1 LVGWS
6 SEGGEREVVA
16 DAFATDGVAE
26 EVARVPPHT
35 EKPCTMSYEEK
46 PMPRKLEDVAE
57 EALELKLDDRAAL
70 AEKLLR
76 SLEGISEAENER
88 LWLAEAER
96 RLLEIRSGQIETLP
110 GEEVLRRA
118 AAEIS

>member
-1 LVGWS
+1 MYNGI
-6 SEGGEREVVA
+6 
-16 DAFATDGVAE
+16 
-26 EVARVPPHT
+26 
-35 EKPCTMSYEEK
+35 EEK
-46 PMPRKLEDVAE
+46 PMPRKLEDVEE

-88 LWLAEAER
+88 LWLAEAAR
-96 RLLEIRSGQIETLP
+96 RLEEIESGQVEALP

>member
-1 LVGWS
+1 MSL
-6 SEGGEREVVA
+6 
-16 DAFATDGVAE
+16 
-26 EVARVPPHT
+26 PHT
-35 EKPCTMSYEEK
+35 EKPCTMGYEEK
-46 PMPRKLEDVAE
+46 PMPRKLEDVAD
-57 EALELKLDDRAAL
+57 EALELELDDRAAL

-96 RLLEIRSGQIETLP
+96 RLLEIQSGHVETLP
-110 GEEVLRRA
+110 GEDVLRRA

>member
-1 LVGWS
+1 
-6 SEGGEREVVA
+6 
-16 DAFATDGVAE
+16 
-26 EVARVPPHT
+26 
-35 EKPCTMSYEEK
+35 
-46 PMPRKLEDVAE
+46 MPRKLEDVEE

-70 AEKLLR
+70 AAKLLR
-76 SLEGISEAENER
+76 SLEGMSETENER

-96 RLLEIRSGQIETLP
+96 RQQEIQRGQVEALP

>member
-1 LVGWS
+1 
-6 SEGGEREVVA
+6 
-16 DAFATDGVAE
+16 
-26 EVARVPPHT
+26 
-35 EKPCTMSYEEK
+35 MS
-46 PMPRKLEDVAE
+46 RNLEDLEE

-76 SLEGISEAENER
+76 SLEGISDAENER

-96 RLLEIRSGQIETLP
+96 RLLEIQSGQIETLP

>member
-1 LVGWS
+1 VYNG
-6 SEGGEREVVA
+6 
-16 DAFATDGVAE
+16 F
-26 EVARVPPHT
+26 
-35 EKPCTMSYEEK
+35 KEK
-46 PMPRKLEDVAE
+46 PMSRNFEDLEE
-57 EALELKLDDRAAL
+57 EALELDDRAAL

-76 SLEGISEAENER
+76 RLEGISDAENER

-96 RLLEIRSGQIETLP
+96 RLLEIQSGQIETLP

>member
-1 LVGWS
+1 
-6 SEGGEREVVA
+6 
-16 DAFATDGVAE
+16 
-26 EVARVPPHT
+26 
-35 EKPCTMSYEEK
+35 
-46 PMPRKLEDVAE
+46 MPRKLEDVAE

-96 RLLEIRSGQIETLP
+96 RLLEIQSGQVETLP

-118 AAEIS
+118 AAERATRPDSALPPAAYRLPPSGR

>member
-1 LVGWS
+1 
-6 SEGGEREVVA
+6 
-16 DAFATDGVAE
+16 
-26 EVARVPPHT
+26 
-35 EKPCTMSYEEK
+35 
-46 PMPRKLEDVAE
+46 MPRKLEDVAH

-76 SLEGISEAENER
+76 GLEGISEAENER

-96 RLLEIRSGQIETLP
+96 RLLEIQSGQVETLP
-110 GEEVLRRA
+110 GEDVLRRA

>member
-1 LVGWS
+1 
-6 SEGGEREVVA
+6 
-16 DAFATDGVAE
+16 
-26 EVARVPPHT
+26 
-35 EKPCTMSYEEK
+35 
-46 PMPRKLEDVAE
+46 MPRKLEDLAE

-96 RLLEIRSGQIETLP
+96 RRLEIQSGKVETLP

>member
-1 LVGWS
+1 
-6 SEGGEREVVA
+6 
-16 DAFATDGVAE
+16 
-26 EVARVPPHT
+26 
-35 EKPCTMSYEEK
+35 MS
-46 PMPRKLEDVAE
+46 RKLEDVEE

-96 RLLEIRSGQIETLP
+96 RLQEIESGQVEALA

>member
-1 LVGWS
+1 VWKS
-6 SEGGEREVVA
+6 
-16 DAFATDGVAE
+16 
-26 EVARVPPHT
+26 
-35 EKPCTMSYEEK
+35 KEK
-46 PMPRKLEDVAE
+46 PMSRNLEDLEE

-76 SLEGISEAENER
+76 SLEGISDAENER

-96 RLLEIRSGQIETLP
+96 RLLELQSGQIETLP

>member
-1 LVGWS
+1 
-6 SEGGEREVVA
+6 
-16 DAFATDGVAE
+16 
-26 EVARVPPHT
+26 
-35 EKPCTMSYEEK
+35 
-46 PMPRKLEDVAE
+46 MPRKLEEIEE
-57 EALELKLDDRAAL
+57 EALELELDERAAL

-96 RLLEIRSGQIETLP
+96 RQREIEGGHVKALP

-118 AAEIS
+118 AAEIA

>member
-1 LVGWS
+1 MYNGSW
-6 SEGGEREVVA
+6 E
-16 DAFATDGVAE
+16 D
-26 EVARVPPHT
+26 
-35 EKPCTMSYEEK
+35 
-46 PMPRKLEDVAE
+46 PMPRKLEDVEE

-96 RLLEIRSGQIETLP
+96 RLQEIESGQVETLA

-118 AAEIS
+118 AAGIS

>member
-1 LVGWS
+1 
-6 SEGGEREVVA
+6 
-16 DAFATDGVAE
+16 
-26 EVARVPPHT
+26 
-35 EKPCTMSYEEK
+35 
-46 PMPRKLEDVAE
+46 MPRKLEDVEE

-70 AEKLLR
+70 AAKLLR
-76 SLEGISEAENER
+76 SLEGLSEAENER

-96 RLLEIRSGQIETLP
+96 RQREIQGGHVDALP

>member
-1 LVGWS
+1 
-6 SEGGEREVVA
+6 
-16 DAFATDGVAE
+16 
-26 EVARVPPHT
+26 
-35 EKPCTMSYEEK
+35 MS
-46 PMPRKLEDVAE
+46 RNLEDLEE

-76 SLEGISEAENER
+76 SLEGISHAENER
-88 LWLAEAER
+88 LWLAEGER
-96 RLLEIRSGQIETLP
+96 RLLEIQSGQVETLP

>member
-1 LVGWS
+1 MYNS
-6 SEGGEREVVA
+6 
-16 DAFATDGVAE
+16 FQ
-26 EVARVPPHT
+26 
-35 EKPCTMSYEEK
+35 EK
-46 PMPRKLEDVAE
+46 PMPRKLEDVEE

-76 SLEGISEAENER
+76 SLEGISDAENER
-88 LWLAEAER
+88 LWLAESER
-96 RLLEIRSGQIETLP
+96 RLLEIQSGQVEALP

>member
-1 LVGWS
+1 
-6 SEGGEREVVA
+6 
-16 DAFATDGVAE
+16 
-26 EVARVPPHT
+26 
-35 EKPCTMSYEEK
+35 
-46 PMPRKLEDVAE
+46 MPRKLEDVAE

-96 RLLEIRSGQIETLP
+96 RLLEIQSGQVETLP

-118 AAEIS
+118 AAERATRPDSALLRAAYRLPPSGR

>member
-1 LVGWS
+1 
-6 SEGGEREVVA
+6 
-16 DAFATDGVAE
+16 
-26 EVARVPPHT
+26 
-35 EKPCTMSYEEK
+35 
-46 PMPRKLEDVAE
+46 MPRKLEDFEE

-76 SLEGISEAENER
+76 SLEGISEADNER

-96 RLLEIRSGQIETLP
+96 RLQEIESGQVEALA